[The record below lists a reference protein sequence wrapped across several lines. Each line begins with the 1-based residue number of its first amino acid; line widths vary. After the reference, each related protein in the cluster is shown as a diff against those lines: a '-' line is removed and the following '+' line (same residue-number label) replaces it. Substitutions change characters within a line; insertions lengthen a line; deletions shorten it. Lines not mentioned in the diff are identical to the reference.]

1 MTFNKKVLAGLVA
14 FATAGAANATIVV
27 GGDNGF
33 EFSVDGEI
41 NQFYVYSDD
50 NTDGG
55 DSISE
60 VRDGLLPAFLGFNI
74 KAPTTNGLD
83 IAARVSISPST
94 NGFSYGDAMEQRE
107 AFFTVGGGFGEVL
120 MGKALGL
127 YGSHN
132 ILTDQTLFGVGYGTR
147 DNRETTLGRI
157 GLGYDYADWRSQ
169 IKYTTPSF
177 GGFKAAFAI
186 MDSTSSAI
194 QILEGTHLG
203 SIGSN
208 SDNEDLRFEGDL
220 SYAGTFGDSGAFSAW
235 LSAMSEDRDNLAQ
248 DAQAWTIGGTLNVA
262 GFEFMAQYS
271 DSEDA
276 TSGSAANSV
285 LNADG
290 SITTSAA
297 VASVDAE
304 WEQFIIQGG
313 YNFGGSTRVVAGYS
327 ENENTSGNHDVND
340 GNTLEMITIGV
351 YHDVTANL
359 KLVAEYSQV
368 ENDLKGDLEVDQ
380 DIFSVGGFVSW

>member
-14 FATAGAANATIVV
+14 FATAGAANATVVV

-41 NQFYVYSDD
+41 NQFFVYTDD
-50 NTDGG
+50 NSTGG
-55 DSISE
+55 DSSSAI
-60 VRDGLLPAFLGFNI
+60 RAGLLPAFLGFNI

-83 IAARVSISPST
+83 IAARVSISPGTSST
-94 NGFSYGDAMEQRE
+94 SRGGGSMEQRE

-132 ILTDQTLFGVGYGTR
+132 ILTDQTLYGVGWGTG
-147 DNRETTLGRI
+147 DVLGSASTTTLGRI
-157 GLGYDYADWRSQ
+157 NLGYDYADWRSQ

-186 MDSTSSAI
+186 VDP
-194 QILEGTHLG
+194 
-203 SIGSN
+203 SN
-208 SDNEDLRFEGDL
+208 GVSLIIAPTTQSDLRLEGDL

-235 LSAMSEDRDNLAQ
+235 LSAMSQSNDDFDDHE
-248 DAQAWTIGGTLNVA
+248 AWTIGGTLNVV

-271 DSEDA
+271 ESEQG
-276 TSGSAANSV
+276 GSATTAAGSAVGQV
-285 LNADG
+285 LVDG
-290 SITTSAA
+290 SDNT
-297 VASVDAE
+297 AE
-304 WEQFIIQGG
+304 WEQFIVQAG

-327 ENENTSGNHDVND
+327 EYDLTD
-340 GNTLEMITIGV
+340 GFDASADEDIMDKDMITIGV

-359 KLVAEYSQV
+359 KLVAEYSKV
-368 ENDLKGDLEVDQ
+368 EAEDNDALDQ